1 MMINILEWVARR
13 RVAVLAVSLS
23 VAILLQ
29 VLRRTAG
36 DGPSLPLDLTIGVL
50 PVIPLIFC
58 AAVAGR
64 VFHPARLIAR
74 PEVPAFD
81 VPANPAV
88 VLGSA
93 GYTFF
98 AVFLLGDTSHGLVTG
113 LDFAFAAPVVVIIA
127 GQLAAFWWAALG
139 RYGVRLTPAG
149 IIDRQ
154 VYGRLFVPWEALATP
169 DPAYP
174 RDAHQVVLRVG
185 RLDLVRKRG
194 FRTGGRTLLP
204 AAGVNADFLTR
215 AINQYASHPE
225 SRPAIGSVTA
235 LTHLQSISQ
244 R

>member
-13 RVAVLAVSLS
+13 RVAVLVVSLS
-23 VAILLQ
+23 VAVLLQ
-29 VLRRTAG
+29 VLRHTAG
-36 DGPSLPLDLTIGVL
+36 DGHSLRLDLVIGVL
-50 PVIPLIFC
+50 PVLPLILC
-58 AAVAGR
+58 AAVVGR
-64 VFHPARLIAR
+64 TFHPAKLIAR
-74 PEVPAFD
+74 PEVPALD

-98 AVFLLGDTSHGLVTG
+98 AVFLLGATTQGLVTG
-113 LDFAFAAPVVVIIA
+113 LDFAFAAPALVIIG

-139 RYGVRLTPAG
+139 RYGVRLTPDG

-154 VYGRLFVPWEALATP
+154 VYGRLFVPWEALATVE
-169 DPAYP
+169 PAYP
-174 RDAHQVVLRVG
+174 RDAHRVVLRVE

-194 FRTGGRTLLP
+194 FRAGGRTLLP
-204 AAGVNADFLTR
+204 AAGVSAAFLTH

-235 LTHLQSISQ
+235 LTHLQSTSQ